1 MASQTHKRR
10 SINYQKALK
19 QCIHEGNFEG
29 IIKNI
34 MLLAVKH
41 NDEHNWKMNPRTFM
55 ELCTVLLKYR
65 QEFGNEDGM
74 AAVLSVLQGGQTE
87 DDSDDDG
94 SDEDESEGIREA

>member
-1 MASQTHKRR
+1 MSDKIHKRR

-65 QEFGNEDGM
+65 QEFGNDDGM
-74 AAVLSVLQGGQTE
+74 AAVLSVLQGGANE
-87 DDSDDDG
+87 
-94 SDEDESEGIREA
+94 EDESDDSNDEDDEEVV